1 MSFCGNCGSTVPT
14 GAAFCAECG
23 RATNEPFADPKVRA
37 VAPDA
42 PTTVLPKIIQATPED
57 PTPVA
62 APYSAPVAPPITTV
76 PITTVVAKLPVS
88 NSPASVYTSPA
99 AQYEPYQSQ
108 AHGSQAYNAPPNQ
121 PVGQPGRGGLTIA
134 LVLLGICAA
143 GLGIYLVNNSK
154 DSAKDTSGSTIVG
167 ATTIVGDTTA
177 GSTSNTTGATTT
189 TIDPAPAAAA
199 QLSAFVAQD
208 RPTADTLVG
217 SWVVQLSA
225 KRVGLQTDGI
235 TYGPVEILADHN
247 NLRSTYGAIL
257 VDGGAF
263 QFKSGG
269 SPMTGWFLT
278 MVPVVYASKA
288 EALQWCTDHGLGSNV
303 CLARQFKP
311 PNP

>member
-1 MSFCGNCGSTVPT
+1 MSFCGNCGSTLSA

-42 PTTVLPKIIQATPED
+42 PTTVLPKIIQATPEN
-57 PTPVA
+57 PPPIT
-62 APYSAPVAPPITTV
+62 APVTAPVTSPITTV
-76 PITTVVAKLPVS
+76 IGKLPPTQS
-88 NSPASVYTSPA
+88 TYSSAPA
-99 AQYEPYQSQ
+99 APYDPQPYVS
-108 AHGSQAYNAPPNQ
+108 APNSSA
-121 PVGQPGRGGLTIA
+121 GQPGRGGLMIA
-134 LVLLGICAA
+134 LALLGICAV
-143 GLGIYLVNNSK
+143 GLGIYLVKNSK
-154 DSAKDTSGSTIVG
+154 DSPKDTLGSTIAG
-167 ATTIVGDTTA
+167 ATTIVGDTTV
-177 GSTSNTTGATTT
+177 TTTAETTT
-189 TIDPAPAAAA
+189 TVDPAPAAAA
-199 QLSAFVAQD
+199 QLSALVAQD

-247 NLRSTYGAIL
+247 NLRATYGAIL

-278 MVPVVYASKA
+278 MVPQIYASKA

>member
-42 PTTVLPKIIQATPED
+42 PTTVLPKIIQATPEE
-57 PTPVA
+57 PPPIT
-62 APYSAPVAPPITTV
+62 APYSAPITP
-76 PITTVVAKLPVS
+76 PITTVVAKLPS
-88 NSPASVYTSPA
+88 NSAASAYTAPA
-99 AQYEPYQSQ
+99 AQYDPYQNINQ
-108 AHGSQAYNAPPNQ
+108 PYVNAPNQ
-121 PVGQPGRGGLTIA
+121 PAGQPGRGGLMIA
-134 LVLLGICAA
+134 LVLLALCAA
-143 GLGIYLVNNSK
+143 GLGIYLVKNSNDSSK
-154 DSAKDTSGSTIVG
+154 DTLGSTIVG
-167 ATTIVGDTTA
+167 ASTIVGDTTA
-177 GSTSNTTGATTT
+177 GSTDNSTAETTT

-225 KRVGLQTDGI
+225 KRVGLHTDGI

-247 NLRSTYGAIL
+247 TLRTTYGAIL

-288 EALQWCTDHGLGSNV
+288 EALQWCTDHGLGSNL